1 MAPLSGLVRPFALF
15 SGFSSTAYISSLA
28 WVLLLLLLPLN
39 GFSFA
44 TAPNPAIYSVVPSLE
59 AGTRHLADSDC
70 KWNYL
75 QAQCEPIDGASVCC
89 EYRYQWPDMTFSQ
102 SCREK
107 VCEAGTLSPTP
118 APGCG
123 TSDPDDCCGW
133 SFGTDSC
140 VGSVPCSYQYR
151 FGDLTLDQSCR
162 VDPNAD
168 DGGDGGGDGGDSSS
182 SSEGALATFLK
193 KFTVAIP
200 DPEPFVLPTGIG
212 SLSTG
217 TIKMTV
223 TDLECKNIYLS
234 TMTAAQEADGGM
246 MYGISGVGATCS
258 GNWAYEYG
266 FMGDD
271 GELNSMLSGQGYLTL
286 VVADTGAGLKLTIQ
300 KDSNDYAAEKVTASQ
315 CSMDV
320 NIVMLEF
327 GGSLE
332 AWIVDLFTGPIE
344 IFVETS
350 LGNVLCGDP
359 NDPNEKGLVED
370 ALEDAINPLIEDF
383 NSNIAPDFL
392 LNYPNDEPPV
402 EDGLYVQ
409 WPYQSWLEMVDTVV
423 DLLGECLP
431 INDMLAIFIGDDGQ
445 LSLPLNFTT
454 NVTVPD
460 YADMTIGLTFA
471 NASGLNTFS
480 EFDVMEYNV
489 VNRYSLTEK
498 LDLDNFAIALGISI
512 GLEPLQQL
520 EGSIP
525 LDQKFVVGMAVS
537 QLRTNIVNFL
547 AVRADDVKTL
557 HVEQLLDEPMCL
569 MGGLYSANFTDLGV
583 SISLDDFNMQPA
595 QDLDEAALESQID
608 DFVNVFANV
617 MLDDFQPWVSDFIT
631 GTLQGPVK
639 KLVNTELNKLV
650 NSADTTC
657 PGHVE
662 WTSDQYEFLEFD
674 NIVDIMFGGEEEDG
688 EGGSG
693 GGTDIASLIDQDLVD
708 RVLDGFLSPSGIN
721 NFADCMVQEVV
732 GGLGSGNE
740 NGDVVD
746 ISPLEGLRVQ
756 VKDVFVEGMDSFYAL
771 NFSLVDPYT
780 MNMGVGLGSP
790 DNQFKFGMKVIIK
803 FGEAHDEMDISFAFS
818 DLEVLL
824 KLMMKM
830 EVAPLMNFRLEQLMI
845 NGCLAS
851 AMNEVGLKDLQISMG
866 DVEVDIKT
874 VTNSGSTRWLYGG
887 TMVSELL
894 NKIFKAIFVGI
905 VPVANDMV
913 TTLLEGSAE
922 TCANGGVAIDDG
934 SAADVGLPSALGWV
948 SFVTLNN
955 LLGLGVFGILVY
967 LYRYRSHSKA
977 RKRKLK
983 LAEKAIEAGNFDD
996 AENLLSGMK
1005 GPTDWSTAL
1014 MFHPDIS
1021 PWMRYGV
1028 PVVQFFLLIL
1038 FVVANL
1044 QPGASVDLYLKIA
1057 QDPIVIP
1064 DLFLFTLAGT
1074 ISDMLNAG
1082 VYFLAIVIIL
1092 FSGCYPYCKVMTQ
1105 LVCWVLPTSKLSA
1118 KRRESILLFVG
1129 AIGKWSLVD
1138 TFVLF
1143 LMMVAFNMRIAL
1155 QEGDIKA
1162 DVFIVTKFGF
1172 YGFLFA
1178 TMASLSMGSVVLW
1191 FHRYTTD
1198 YVELEEGGPMI
1209 SLSDM
1214 NHRYGK
1220 LLVRSTKRGRWA
1232 VTIMLTLTAVVCV
1245 WGSIIPSFRFNIEGL
1260 AGMALELTPNVN
1272 PETTYSLISLGLA
1285 LPYATIDPND
1295 VMLRWCQ
1302 ATYFVFSLVCPLLY
1316 LLGLWMLWCKPMTA
1330 ISQRTWFVMTEV
1342 FSEWAAMEVFVIS
1355 IVACSAQIGQLAY
1368 FMVGGA
1374 CDEIDVIMA
1383 EAMKVDREIRNF
1395 VTEPTCFGVAA
1406 YLEPGAYF
1414 LTMGCIVFTIVGRY
1428 LQDFCHRGLEARL
1441 HESATARE
1449 ERAMSRR
1456 LSEAG
1461 GRKTG
1466 VRFEDEDDVDKH
1478 VHEEERMGVLNRNL
1492 FALMSYL
1499 DMLEVINPERN
1510 SERITLG
1517 FGLGGVDLEGEEEEG
1532 LRGGSISPRSRQYSP
1547 NLNPIHE
1554 RESAEVGG
1562 EGVEMEQRRTSV
1574 ARQVVTR
1581 LNSKLSEAE
1590 EKGEKGAEPMPTMKP
1605 NIANCA
1611 LNALNCVA
1619 LAKALEEDLGIPQYK
1634 EAFMAEGID
1643 GPVLCALAFDAEM
1656 LDDCLKDE
1664 LGVSSALHRGKIK
1677 AFIATK
1683 MMQFSESKKSE

>member
-1 MAPLSGLVRPFALF
+1 MGQPYPTSTRSFLSIFYFGL
-15 SGFSSTAYISSLA
+15 TTYITSCL
-28 WVLLLLLLPLN
+28 WVIILLLLPTPT
-39 GFSFA
+39 FA
-44 TAPNPAIYSVVPSLE
+44 SNNPDPTPYNTPPSLDPE
-59 AGTRHLADSDC
+59 ARHLADSDC
-70 KWNYL
+70 EWDYL
-75 QAQCEPIDGASVCC
+75 QAECYPVEGSSLCC

-107 VCEAGTLSPTP
+107 ACDAGTLSPTP
-118 APGCG
+118 APPCG

-133 SFGTDSC
+133 SFGTGSC
-140 VGSVPCSYQYR
+140 VPDDICLYQYR

-162 VDPNAD
+162 IDPDAD
-168 DGGDGGGDGGDSSS
+168 PDADQDDSSS
-182 SSEGALATFLK
+182 PSSEGALATFLK
-193 KFTVAIP
+193 KFTIAIP
-200 DPEPFVLPTGIG
+200 DPEPFILPTGIG

-223 TDLECKNIYLS
+223 TDLECKNIYLK
-234 TMTAAQEADGGM
+234 TMTTTQEFDGGM
-246 MYGISGVGATCS
+246 LYGIDGVGATCS

-266 FMGDD
+266 FMDDD
-271 GELNSMLSGQGYLTL
+271 GELNSMLSGQGYLT
-286 VVADTGAGLKLTIQ
+286 I
-300 KDSNDYAAEKVTASQ
+300 KDSANYAASKVIASQ

-359 NDPNEKGLVED
+359 NDATEKGLVED
-370 ALEDAINPLIEDF
+370 ALEDAINPLIDDF
-383 NSNIAPDFL
+383 NTNVAPDFL
-392 LNYPNDEPPV
+392 LNSPDDEPPV
-402 EDGLYVQ
+402 DSSDLYVQ
-409 WPYQSWLEMVDTVV
+409 WPEQSWLQMADVV
-423 DLLGECLP
+423 IDLLGECLP

-454 NVTVPD
+454 NITVPD
-460 YADMTIGLTFA
+460 YADMTIGLNFA

-489 VNRYSLTEK
+489 ENRYSLTEK
-498 LDLDNFAIALGISI
+498 IDLDNFAIALGIQI
-512 GLEPLQQL
+512 GLEPLEQL

-525 LDQKFVVGMAVS
+525 LDQKFIVGMAVS
-537 QLRTNIVNFL
+537 QLKTNIVNFL
-547 AVRADDVKTL
+547 AIRADDVKTL
-557 HVEQLLDEPMCL
+557 YVEQLLDEPMCV

-583 SISLDDFNMQPA
+583 SISLDKFNMQPA
-595 QDLDEAALESQID
+595 QDLDEEALESQID

-617 MLDDFQPWVSDFIT
+617 MLDDFQPWVTDFIS

-639 KLVNTELNKLV
+639 KMVNTELNKLV
-650 NSADTTC
+650 NSADTSC
-657 PGHVE
+657 PAHAV
-662 WTSDQYEFLEFD
+662 WTSDQYKFLEFD
-674 NIVDIMFGGEEEDG
+674 NMMDIMFTSSDEDADPDD
-688 EGGSG
+688 SS
-693 GGTDIASLIDQDLVD
+693 TDISSLVDQDLVN
-708 RVLDGFLSPSGIN
+708 RILDGFLSPSGIN
-721 NFADCMVQEVV
+721 KFADCMVQEVV
-732 GGLGSGNE
+732 GDLGKDNE

-746 ISPLEGLRVQ
+746 VSPLEGLRIQ
-756 VKDVFVEGMDSFYAL
+756 VKDIFVEGMDSFYAL
-771 NFSLVDPYT
+771 NASLVDSFT
-780 MNMGVGLGSP
+780 MNMGVGLGSQ
-790 DNQFKFGMKVIIK
+790 DNQFKFGMKVIID
-803 FGEAHDEMDISFAFS
+803 FGEAHDEMDISFAFA
-818 DLEVLL
+818 DLEVTLELL
-824 KLMMKM
+824 MKM
-830 EVAPLMNFRLEQLMI
+830 EVAPLVNFRLEQLLTT
-845 NGCLAS
+845 GCLAS
-851 AMNEVGLKDLQISMG
+851 TMNDVQVKDFQIAMG

-874 VTNSGSTRWLYGG
+874 ITNSGNTRWLYGG
-887 TMVSELL
+887 TSVSGLL
-894 NKIFKAIFVGI
+894 NKIFKAVFVGI

-913 TTLLEGSAE
+913 TTLLEGSSE
-922 TCANGGVAIDDG
+922 TCANGGVPVEKN
-934 SAADVGLPSALGWV
+934 ADEVGLP
-948 SFVTLNN
+948 
-955 LLGLGVFGILVY
+955 
-967 LYRYRSHSKA
+967 YRSKGKL
-977 RKRKLK
+977 RKKKLK
-983 LAEKAIEAGNFDD
+983 DAEKAIEAGNFDD
-996 AENLLSGMK
+996 AENLLAGMK

-1021 PWMRYGV
+1021 PIMRYGV
-1028 PVVQFFLLIL
+1028 PVIQFFLLIL

-1057 QDPIVIP
+1057 NDPITIP

-1105 LVCWVLPTSKLSA
+1105 LICWVLPTSKLSA
-1118 KRRESILLFVG
+1118 KKRESVLLFVG

-1155 QEGDIKA
+1155 QEGEIKA

-1198 YVELEEGGPMI
+1198 YVELEEGGPKV

-1220 LLVRSTKRGRWA
+1220 LLVRSTKKGRWA
-1232 VTIMLTLTAVVCV
+1232 VTIMLSLTAVACV

-1260 AGMALELTPNVN
+1260 AGMALELTPDVN
-1272 PETTYSLISLGLA
+1272 PTKYYSLISLGLA

-1295 VMLRWCQ
+1295 IMLRWCQ
-1302 ATYFVFSLVCPLLY
+1302 ATYFIFSLICPLLY

-1330 ISQRTWFVMTEV
+1330 ISQRTWFVVTEV

-1374 CDEIDVIMA
+1374 CDEIDVIMG
-1383 EAMKVDREIRNF
+1383 EAMKVDKEIKNF

-1406 YLEPGAYF
+1406 YLEPGAY
-1414 LTMGCIVFTIVGRY
+1414 LLALGCIVFTVVGRY

-1441 HESATARE
+1441 HESTPARE

-1461 GRKTG
+1461 RRTG
-1466 VRFEDEDDVDKH
+1466 VRFE
-1478 VHEEERMGVLNRNL
+1478 EEEVDFEKHIHEKERIGCLNRNL
-1492 FALMSYL
+1492 FNLMSYL
-1499 DMLEVINPERN
+1499 GMLEVVNPERS

-1517 FGLGGVDLEGEEEEG
+1517 FG
-1532 LRGGSISPRSRQYSP
+1532 
-1547 NLNPIHE
+1547 
-1554 RESAEVGG
+1554 
-1562 EGVEMEQRRTSV
+1562 
-1574 ARQVVTR
+1574 
-1581 LNSKLSEAE
+1581 
-1590 EKGEKGAEPMPTMKP
+1590 
-1605 NIANCA
+1605 
-1611 LNALNCVA
+1611 
-1619 LAKALEEDLGIPQYK
+1619 
-1634 EAFMAEGID
+1634 
-1643 GPVLCALAFDAEM
+1643 
-1656 LDDCLKDE
+1656 
-1664 LGVSSALHRGKIK
+1664 
-1677 AFIATK
+1677 
-1683 MMQFSESKKSE
+1683 